1 MTNIKNY
8 KIIDDK
14 EESKDKEFE
23 NAKKEKVFDIELFNV
38 KSIKANLY
46 NNKLS
51 TVTNNFENNYECKEE
66 IIFLLKTLSETVNN
80 SKTNLISE
88 DDRNLIK
95 MLEETYLKND
105 EMEIQNKVD
114 EDEMVD
120 LIEKSVNELYSDN
133 KIVEVEIEQISSN
146 QFKFNK
152 EVVELELMNNML
164 MVKNKNKSFLHWLL
178 ETFRKKK
185 VVSSISNITKGRV
198 SSNTKKF
205 VK

>member
-80 SKTNLISE
+80 SKTNQISE

-185 VVSSISNITKGRV
+185 IISSISNITKGRV

>member
-23 NAKKEKVFDIELFNV
+23 NSKKEKVFDIELFNV

-185 VVSSISNITKGRV
+185 IISSISNITKGRV